1 MEYSV
6 LLQQIMIIFALAAVG
21 FLAAKCGIIS
31 ENGNKSISKLILYIT
46 LPAMIIASVSDVP
59 ADFSDGDILRILLI
73 STISYG
79 ILGLIGFITPRI
91 LKADRKDYGVYT
103 FVTMFGNVGFMGF
116 PQFSVRKPCSSLPSS
131 TCP

>member
-59 ADFSDGDILRILLI
+59 ADFSDGDILQTLQLPTV
-73 STISYG
+73 SMAGQAS
-79 ILGLIGFITPRI
+79 
-91 LKADRKDYGVYT
+91 A
-103 FVTMFGNVGFMGF
+103 
-116 PQFSVRKPCSSLPSS
+116 PQ
-131 TCP
+131 